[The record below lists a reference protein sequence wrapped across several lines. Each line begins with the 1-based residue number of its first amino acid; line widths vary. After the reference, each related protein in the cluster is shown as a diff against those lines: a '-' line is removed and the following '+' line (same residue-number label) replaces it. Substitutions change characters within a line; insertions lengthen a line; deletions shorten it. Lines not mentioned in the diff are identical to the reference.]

1 MVKARRGRTAK
12 RSQRRNTR
20 LAHRKSRKQRR
31 NRAQR
36 GGGRANYSLYA
47 FLPDDVAGAVAATT
61 DQLQSKYGDYLKW
74 KTNHAG
80 DPPHITIA
88 YGPSI
93 DYSEE
98 EVLEKGRVDEVYPG
112 IMKFEARGLP
122 DIAFS
127 TINTFDRADKYVVKI
142 QWDSDMLL
150 EMYEHISATIPEV
163 RDTYTS
169 YAAMDGLNLNS
180 YYYKMSHT
188 TLCVLDRAKVDA
200 EAGLLEKILADAEA
214 AYKGRA
220 SFTAKN
226 ISLISAKS
234 DTPVRLW

>member
-1 MVKARRGRTAK
+1 MVKGRRHTSK
-12 RSQRRNTR
+12 RSRRAHAR
-20 LAHRKSRKQRR
+20 AHRKSRSQRR
-31 NRAQR
+31 RAQR

-47 FLPDDVAGAVAATT
+47 YLPDDVASSVAATT
-61 DQLQSKYGDYLKW
+61 DHLQAKYGEFLKW

-98 EVLEKGRVDEVYPG
+98 EVLDKARIDEVYPG

-122 DIAFS
+122 DIAFGM
-127 TINTFDRADKYVVKI
+127 INTFDRADKYVVKI

-150 EMYEHISATIPEV
+150 EMYAHISATVPEI
-163 RDTYTS
+163 RDTYTG
-169 YAAMDGLNLNS
+169 YAAIDGLNLNS
-180 YYYKMSHT
+180 YYHKMSHT

-200 EAGLLEKILADAEA
+200 AGNLDAILADARA
-214 AYKGRA
+214 AYKGR
-220 SFTAKN
+220 SPFSAKN
-226 ISLISAKS
+226 VSLISAKS

>member
-1 MVKARRGRTAK
+1 MAKRGRRYQSK
-12 RSQRRNTR
+12 RPNRRQRQQRKT
-20 LAHRKSRKQRR
+20 HRKSRT
-31 NRAQR
+31 QR
-36 GGGRANYSLYA
+36 GGSRANYSLYA
-47 FLPDDVAGAVAATT
+47 FLPDDIAGAVAATT
-61 DQLQSKYGDYLKW
+61 DYLQSKYGEYLKW

-98 EVLEKGRVDEVYPG
+98 EILDKGRVDEVYPG
-112 IMKFEARGLP
+112 IMTFEERGLP
-122 DIAFS
+122 NIAYS
-127 TINTFDRADKYVVKI
+127 SINTFDRADKYVVKI
-142 QWDSDMLL
+142 QWDSAMLL
-150 EMYEHISATIPEV
+150 DMYEHISATIPEV
-163 RDTYTS
+163 RGTYTS
-169 YAAMDGLNLNS
+169 YAAMDGLNLGS
-180 YYYKMSHT
+180 YYHKMSHT

-214 AYKGRA
+214 AYKDRA